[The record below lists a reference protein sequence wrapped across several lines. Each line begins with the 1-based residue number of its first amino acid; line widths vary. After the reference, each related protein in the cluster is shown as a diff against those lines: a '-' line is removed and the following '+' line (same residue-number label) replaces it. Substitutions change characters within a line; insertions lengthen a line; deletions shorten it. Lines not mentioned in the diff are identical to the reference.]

1 MAIQKKEVEEKLQ
14 RQREVLRQNGQE
26 LIEAQSKVA
35 DCEERLIQTESL
47 LVNAKASWA
56 NSEHEKEILSNNMR
70 ELESLIN
77 DKIEGGLDALYGH

>member
-35 DCEERLIQTESL
+35 DCEERIIQTESL

-56 NSEHEKEILSNNMR
+56 HSEHEKEVLSNNLR